1 MAGRQRNYTL
11 GERAIR
17 LIGKMAGRTNDEI
30 SNVLEYNNRKTEELV
45 FAGKYERDWS
55 ESSLTLLEEHYV
67 PVFKGDIDPWNRVW
81 EATLSP
87 PSFSDLNNKE

>member
-55 ESSLTLLEEHYV
+55 
-67 PVFKGDIDPWNRVW
+67 
-81 EATLSP
+81 
-87 PSFSDLNNKE
+87 